1 MILVGPRD
9 RGDTFKT
16 LIYLPWKVFMTSTAA
31 PNIKQSVLVG
41 RQAIFDRQKGVFG
54 YELLYRDG
62 QANSAQVVD
71 GDEATARVMVNTF
84 LEMGIDQIAGTSQ
97 AFINLTANFFLS
109 QNYEVLPK
117 HNVVLEVL
125 ESIEPSPMVIQS
137 LVRARQLG
145 YKIALDDFIVRD
157 SHRALLEVADFVKVD
172 ILALTSEQLLEQIDV
187 LKQYPVRLLA
197 EKVEDQEIYTLCYEK
212 GFEYFQGYFFCKPQ
226 IMEGVKLSGNRMAIV
241 LLLAKLQ
248 DPDIQIKDLE
258 ELVEND
264 LSLSLKLL
272 RFVNSASV
280 GLPRVVNSIGQAVG
294 MVGTER
300 MRQWASLL
308 VLAHTGG
315 KPSELMRIALIRGRM
330 CQGLSR
336 LQGESTSQG
345 FTVGLFSV
353 LDAYFDC
360 EMKQLLADLP
370 LASEI
375 LLALTEG
382 QGCLGEILKCVMSY
396 ERGEWDQIENSRF
409 EPHVVRQEYF
419 LSSEWAN
426 EVMKTTLAGNEK

>member
-1 MILVGPRD
+1 
-9 RGDTFKT
+9 
-16 LIYLPWKVFMTSTAA
+16 MTSTAA
-31 PNIKQSVLVG
+31 PSINHSVLVG
-41 RQAIFDRQKGVFG
+41 RQAIFDRQKEVFG

-62 QANSAQVVD
+62 QTNSAQVVD

-84 LEMGIDQIAGTSQ
+84 LEMGIDHIAGTGQ
-97 AFINLTANFFLS
+97 AFINMTANFFLS

-117 HNVVLEVL
+117 NNVVLEVL
-125 ESIEPSPMVIQS
+125 ESIEPTPLVMQS
-137 LVRARQLG
+137 LARARQLG
-145 YKIALDDFIVRD
+145 YQIALDDFIVRD

-172 ILALTSEQLLEQIDV
+172 ILALTSQQLLEQIDV

-197 EKVEDQEIYTLCYEK
+197 EKVEDQEVFTLCYEQ

-248 DPDIQIKDLE
+248 DPDIKMEDLE

-294 MVGTER
+294 MVGTDR

-308 VLAHTGG
+308 ILANNSG

-336 LQGESTSQG
+336 LQGESASQG

-370 LASEI
+370 LASDI
-375 LLALTEG
+375 LLALTER
-382 QGCLGEILKCVMSY
+382 QGCLGEILACVISY
-396 ERGEWDQIENSRF
+396 ERGEWNQVESSRF
-409 EPHVVRQEYF
+409 EPQVLRHEYF
-419 LSSEWAN
+419 LSAEWAQ
-426 EVMKTTLAGNEK
+426 EVMNATLAGKGK

>member
-1 MILVGPRD
+1 
-9 RGDTFKT
+9 
-16 LIYLPWKVFMTSTAA
+16 MTSTAA
-31 PNIKQSVLVG
+31 PSIKESVLVG
-41 RQAIFDRQKGVFG
+41 RQAIFDRHRGVFG

-62 QANSAQVVD
+62 QANSAQIVD

-84 LEMGIDQIAGTSQ
+84 LEMGIDQIAGTGQ

-109 QNYEVLPK
+109 QHYEVLPK

-125 ESIEPSPMVIQS
+125 ESIEPTPLVIQS
-137 LVRARQLG
+137 LTRARQLG

-172 ILALTSEQLLEQIDV
+172 ILALTSDQLLEQINL

-197 EKVEDQEIYTLCYEK
+197 EKVEDQEVYTLCYEK

-308 VLAHTGG
+308 VLAQTGG

-330 CQGLSR
+330 CQSLSR
-336 LQGESTSQG
+336 LHGESASQG

-370 LASEI
+370 LAPEI

-382 QGCLGEILKCVMSY
+382 QGCLGEILNCVMSY
-396 ERGEWDQIENSRF
+396 ERGDWDQVVDSRF

-419 LSSEWAN
+419 LSADWAD

>member
-1 MILVGPRD
+1 
-9 RGDTFKT
+9 
-16 LIYLPWKVFMTSTAA
+16 
-31 PNIKQSVLVG
+31 
-41 RQAIFDRQKGVFG
+41 
-54 YELLYRDG
+54 
-62 QANSAQVVD
+62 
-71 GDEATARVMVNTF
+71 
-84 LEMGIDQIAGTSQ
+84 
-97 AFINLTANFFLS
+97 
-109 QNYEVLPK
+109 
-117 HNVVLEVL
+117 
-125 ESIEPSPMVIQS
+125 
-137 LVRARQLG
+137 
-145 YKIALDDFIVRD
+145 
-157 SHRALLEVADFVKVD
+157 
-172 ILALTSEQLLEQIDV
+172 DV

-197 EKVEDQEIYTLCYEK
+197 EKVEDQEVYTLCYEK

-336 LQGESTSQG
+336 FQGESTSQG

-370 LASEI
+370 LAAEI
-375 LLALTEG
+375 LLALTER
-382 QGCLGEILKCVMSY
+382 QGCLGEILTCVLSY
-396 ERGEWDQIENSRF
+396 ERGEWDRIENSCF
-409 EPHVVRQEYF
+409 DPHVLRQEYF
-419 LSSEWAN
+419 LSTEWAN
-426 EVMKTTLAGNEK
+426 EVMKTTLAGNEN

>member
-1 MILVGPRD
+1 M
-9 RGDTFKT
+9 T
-16 LIYLPWKVFMTSTAA
+16 LTAA
-31 PNIKQSVLVG
+31 PNIKHSVLVG

-62 QANSAQVVD
+62 QSNSAQVVD

-84 LEMGIDQIAGTSQ
+84 LEMGIDQIAGTGQ

-125 ESIEPSPMVIQS
+125 ESIEPTPHVIQS

-172 ILALTSEQLLEQIDV
+172 ILALTHDQLLEQIDV
-187 LKQYPVRLLA
+187 LKQYPVQLLA
-197 EKVEDQEIYTLCYEK
+197 EKVETQEVYALCYEK

-248 DPDIQIKDLE
+248 DPDIQIKKLE

-264 LSLSLKLL
+264 LSLSVKLL

-330 CQGLSR
+330 CQGLSQ

-375 LLALTEG
+375 FLALTER
-382 QGCLGEILKCVMSY
+382 QGFLGEILTCVLSY
-396 ERGEWDQIENSRF
+396 ERGEWDRIEHGSF
-409 EPHVVRQEYF
+409 EPQVVRLEYF
-419 LSSEWAN
+419 LSAEWAS
-426 EVMKTTLAGNEK
+426 EVMMATLGKNEN

>member
-1 MILVGPRD
+1 M
-9 RGDTFKT
+9 T
-16 LIYLPWKVFMTSTAA
+16 LTAA
-31 PNIKQSVLVG
+31 PNIKHSILVG

-125 ESIEPSPMVIQS
+125 ESIDPTPLVIQS

-172 ILALTSEQLLEQIDV
+172 ILALTGEQLLEQIDV

-197 EKVEDQEIYTLCYEK
+197 EKVEDQEMYALCYEQ

-226 IMEGVKLSGNRMAIV
+226 IIEGVKLSGNRMAIV

-280 GLPRVVNSIGQAVG
+280 GLPRVVNAIGQAVG

-308 VLAHTGG
+308 VLANTGG
-315 KPSELMRIALIRGRM
+315 KPSELMRIALIRGR
-330 CQGLSR
+330 LSR
-336 LQGESTSQG
+336 LQGESTSQA

-370 LASEI
+370 LTSDI
-375 LLALTEG
+375 LLALTER
-382 QGCLGEILKCVMSY
+382 QGCLGEILTCVMSY
-396 ERGEWDQIENSRF
+396 ERGEWDQIGKSHF
-409 EPHVVRQEYF
+409 EPHVVRHEYF
-419 LSSEWAN
+419 LSTEWAN
-426 EVMKTTLAGNEK
+426 EVMKTTLAGNGN

>member
-1 MILVGPRD
+1 M
-9 RGDTFKT
+9 
-16 LIYLPWKVFMTSTAA
+16 AA

-84 LEMGIDQIAGTSQ
+84 LEMGIDQIAGTGQ

-125 ESIEPSPMVIQS
+125 ESIEPTPIVIQS

-157 SHRALLEVADFVKVD
+157 SHRALLEIADFVKVD

-187 LKQYPVRLLA
+187 LKQYPVHLLA
-197 EKVEDQEIYTLCYEK
+197 EKVEDQEVYTLCYEK

-248 DPDIQIKDLE
+248 DPDIQIRDLE

-280 GLPRVVNSIGQAVG
+280 GLPRVVSSIGQAVG

-419 LSSEWAN
+419 LSTEWAN
-426 EVMKTTLAGNEK
+426 EVMKTTLAGNENSREG

>member
-1 MILVGPRD
+1 MTP
-9 RGDTFKT
+9 T
-16 LIYLPWKVFMTSTAA
+16 LASS
-31 PNIKQSVLVG
+31 IKHSVLVG
-41 RQAIFDRQKGVFG
+41 RQAIFDRHKEVFG

-62 QANSAQVVD
+62 QSNSAQVVD

-84 LEMGIDQIAGTSQ
+84 LEMGIDQIAGAGQ
-97 AFINLTANFFLS
+97 AFINMTASFFLS

-117 HNVVLEVL
+117 NNVVLEVL
-125 ESIEPSPMVIQS
+125 ESIEPTPLVMQS
-137 LVRARQLG
+137 LARARQLG
-145 YKIALDDFIVRD
+145 YQIALDDFIVRD
-157 SHRALLEVADFVKVD
+157 SHRALLDVADFVKVD
-172 ILALTSEQLLEQIDV
+172 ILALTRQQLLEQIKV

-197 EKVEDQEIYTLCYEK
+197 EKVEDQDVFSLCYEE

-248 DPDIQIKDLE
+248 DPDIKMEDLE
-258 ELVEND
+258 ELVGND
-264 LSLSLKLL
+264 LALSLKLL

-280 GLPRVVNSIGQAVG
+280 GLPRVVDSIGHAVG

-308 VLAHTGG
+308 ILANTSG

-330 CQGLSR
+330 CQELSR
-336 LQGESTSQG
+336 LQEASTSQG

-360 EMKQLLADLP
+360 EMKQLIADLP
-370 LASEI
+370 LSSEI
-375 LLALTEG
+375 RLALTDR
-382 QGCLGEILKCVMSY
+382 QGRLGEILTCVMAY
-396 ERGEWDQIENSRF
+396 ERGDWDQIEGSRF
-409 EPHVVRQEYF
+409 APHVLRQEYF
-419 LSSEWAN
+419 LSAEWAN
-426 EVMKTTLAGNEK
+426 DVMRTTLAGNGK